1 MYPLTL
7 GSNIGTTTTAMLAA
21 MAAEPQMLKSSIQIA
36 LVHLFFN
43 LHGILFFYP
52 VPWMRWPLGQFRMKV
67 ENYLCQFYPVMCKIL
82 GKTTA
87 NYRWFAIVYL
97 LLMFFVLPAMVLSL
111 SLLGQIGIIE
121 ANNVDLILLF

>member
-21 MAAEPQMLKSSIQIA
+21 MSAEPAMLKSSIQIA

-43 LHGILFFYP
+43 LHGILLFYP
-52 VPWMRWPLGQFRMKV
+52 VPWMRWPL
-67 ENYLCQFYPVMCKIL
+67 VMCKIL

-87 NYRWFAIVYL
+87 KYRWFAILYL
-97 LLMFFVLPAMVLSL
+97 MLMFFLLPAFILSV
-111 SLLGQIGIIE
+111 SMLGQTVFLIIIIPIMLMFL
-121 ANNVDLILLF
+121 LIILV